1 MWRADGWDA
10 KWRLGVLTPLADRG
24 PESELNAM
32 APPEIGIHAARVP
45 FAAMAPGGTMEQT
58 IPLAPV
64 RAFADPPHIDDATEA
79 LAAIPIHA
87 IGFGFTSSAYVIG
100 AQGEAAMLDRLKA
113 RSNGLPVVATGE
125 AAIRALHKLG
135 SRRVALV
142 DPPWFDA
149 HLNSLG
155 RAYYEDAGFEVVF
168 SSPCDLPSDQS
179 LIQPGPLFDWVVAH
193 VPDSAEAVMIGGNGF
208 RAVGVI
214 DALESKLGRP
224 VLTANQVLLWAMLG
238 AAGATV
244 EITGYGR
251 LFESARRSTPS
262 DDDA

>member
-1 MWRADGWDA
+1 MWRADGWEA

-32 APPEIGIHAARVP
+32 APPEIGVHAARVP
-45 FAAMAPGGTMEQT
+45 FAAMAPGGTMEPT

-64 RAFADPPHIDDATEA
+64 RAFAEPPHIDEATEA
-79 LAAIPIHA
+79 LAMIPIQA
-87 IGFGFTSSAYVIG
+87 IGVGFTSSAYVIG
-100 AQGEAAMLDRLKA
+100 AQGEEAMLDRLRA
-113 RSNGLPVVATGE
+113 RANGLPVVATGE
-125 AAIRALHKLG
+125 AAVRALRTLG

-149 HLNSLG
+149 ELNSLG
-155 RAYYEDAGFEVVF
+155 RAYYESAGFEVVF
-168 SSPCDLPSDQS
+168 SSPCGLPSDQS
-179 LIQPGPLFDWVVAH
+179 LIQPGELFDWVVAH
-193 VPDSAEAVMIGGNGF
+193 VTEGADAVMIGGNGF

-214 DALESKLGRP
+214 EALESKLGRP

-244 EITGYGR
+244 DITGYGR
-251 LFESARRSTPS
+251 LFAGRAPGRI
-262 DDDA
+262 

>member
-45 FAAMAPGGTMEQT
+45 FAAMAPDGTMEAT

-64 RAFADPPHIDDATEA
+64 RAFAEPPYIDDATEV
-79 LAAIPIHA
+79 LAAMPIDA
-87 IGFGFTSSAYVIG
+87 IGVGFTSSAYVIG
-100 AQGEAAMLDRLKA
+100 AQGEAAMLDRLRA
-113 RSNGLPVVATGE
+113 RANGPPVVATGE
-125 AAIRALHKLG
+125 AAVRALHSLD

-142 DPPWFDA
+142 DPPWFDV

-155 RAYYEDAGFEVVF
+155 RAYYESAGFEVVF
-168 SSPCDLPSDQS
+168 SSPCELPSDQS
-179 LIQPGPLFDWVVAH
+179 LILPGDLFDWVVAH
-193 VPDSAEAVMIGGNGF
+193 VPDEVDAVVIGGNGF

-214 DALESKLGRP
+214 DALEGKLGRA

-238 AAGATV
+238 AAGAT
-244 EITGYGR
+244 INISGYGR
-251 LFESARRSTPS
+251 LFASLAG
-262 DDDA
+262 AQV